1 MNTFARSLVHAA
13 ALGALACPAIE
24 VRAHDSVDHELEVA
38 RVESMQQATSAFL
51 AALTGEQRETV
62 TRALDDNTSRTRW
75 SNLPL
80 SMAPRSG
87 LVVTDM
93 SSAQRRALHAMMS
106 SALSSQGYLK
116 SATIM
121 WHEDVLR
128 EMFDAMIG
136 ELPDSNPRKAQGLA
150 FADNYDSEKFF
161 VTIFGNPED
170 EDWGWLV
177 TGHHFAANFTVSGGK
192 IAFTPMFLGANPQ
205 VVQDGR
211 YAGWQLLQH
220 EADKALALLASL
232 DEAQLAR
239 TVISAEVDSEIFAG
253 PGNQSSHETAF
264 GIKASELNA
273 FQRRLLDGLLD
284 EYLEDASEEAAT
296 RQRAAIEED
305 GPEELRFAWWGAT
318 DEPRGRYMFRVQG
331 PSVLIDYVRE
341 ASPGGA
347 YNHVHSIMRDPS
359 NDYGS
364 DWLGRH
370 YQEAHQE

>member
-1 MNTFARSLVHAA
+1 MNAFARSIVYTMTIA
-13 ALGALACPAIE
+13 ALASSAIE
-24 VRAHDSVDHELEVA
+24 VQAHDSVDHELEA
-38 RVESMQQATSAFL
+38 TRVESMQQAASAFL
-51 AALTGEQRETV
+51 ATLTDDQRATVMGE
-62 TRALDDNTSRTRW
+62 LDDNDTRTSW
-75 SNLPL
+75 SNLPVG
-80 SMAPRSG
+80 MAPRSG
-87 LVVTDM
+87 VAVADM

-128 EMFDAMIG
+128 QMFDAMLA
-136 ELPDSNPRKAQGLA
+136 EMPDSNPRKAQGIA
-150 FADNYDSEKFF
+150 FADNYDTEKFF
-161 VTIFGNPED
+161 VTIFGNPQD
-170 EDWGWLV
+170 ADWAWLV
-177 TGHHFAANFTVSGGK
+177 TGHHFAANFTVSDGK

-205 VVQDGR
+205 VVQEGR

-232 DEAQLAR
+232 NEAQRAKA
-239 TVISAEVDSEIFAG
+239 VVSAEVDNDVFAG
-253 PGNQSSHETAF
+253 PGNQSSHEIAF

-284 EYLEDASEEAAT
+284 EYLGDASDEAAK
-296 RQRAAIEED
+296 RQRAAIEAD
-305 GPEELRFAWWGAT
+305 GPENLRFAWWGAT
-318 DEPRGRYMFRVQG
+318 DEPQGRYMFRVQG

-341 ASPGGA
+341 PSPGGA

-370 YQEAHQE
+370 YTEAHQD

>member
-1 MNTFARSLVHAA
+1 MNAFARSLVHAA
-13 ALGALACPAIE
+13 ALAAMTYPAIG
-24 VRAHDSVDHELEVA
+24 VWAHDTVDHELEAA

-51 AALTGEQRETV
+51 ATLTDEQRATAV
-62 TRALDDNTSRTRW
+62 GALDDNEIRTGW
-75 SNLPL
+75 SNLPV

-87 LVVTDM
+87 LVVADM
-93 SSAQRRALHAMMS
+93 SSEQRRALHAMMS

-128 EMFDAMIG
+128 EMFDAMLAGI
-136 ELPDSNPRKAQGLA
+136 PDSDPRKAEGLA
-150 FADNYDSEKFF
+150 FADNYDTEKFF
-161 VTIFGNPED
+161 VTIFGNPESA
-170 EDWGWLV
+170 DWGWLV
-177 TGHHFAANFTVSGGK
+177 TGHHFAANFTVSDGK

-205 VVQDGR
+205 VVQEGR

-232 DEAQLAR
+232 DEPQRAR
-239 TVISAEVDSEIFAG
+239 TVVSAEVASNIFAG
-253 PGNQSSHETAF
+253 PGNQSSLETAF
-264 GIKASELNA
+264 GIRASELNT

-284 EYLEDASEEAAT
+284 EYLGDASDEAAK
-296 RQRAAIEED
+296 RQRAAIEAD
-305 GPEELRFAWWGAT
+305 GPDELRFAWWGAT
-318 DEPRGRYMFRVQG
+318 DAPRGRYMFRVQG

-341 ASPGGA
+341 PSPGGE

-364 DWLGRH
+364 GWLERH
-370 YQEAHQE
+370 YQEAHQQ

>member
-1 MNTFARSLVHAA
+1 MNVFARSLVLMPAVAA
-13 ALGALACPAIE
+13 FALSVVE
-24 VRAHDSVDHELEVA
+24 VRAHDSVDHELEA
-38 RVESMQQATSAFL
+38 TRVESMQQAASAFL
-51 AALTGEQRETV
+51 ATLTDEQRKTAMS
-62 TRALDDNTSRTRW
+62 ALDDVETRTSW
-75 SNLPL
+75 SNLPV

-87 LVVTDM
+87 LVVADM
-93 SSAQRRALHAMMS
+93 SPGQRRALHAMMS

-128 EMFDAMIG
+128 EMFDAMIA
-136 ELPDSNPRKAQGLA
+136 EMPDSDPQKARGLA
-150 FADNYDSEKFF
+150 FADNYDSEKFY
-161 VTIFGNPED
+161 VTIFGNPAD
-170 EDWGWLV
+170 ADWGWLV
-177 TGHHFAANFTVSGGK
+177 TGHHFAANFTVSDGK

-205 VVQDGR
+205 VVQEGR

-232 DEAQLAR
+232 NEAQRA
-239 TVISAEVDSEIFAG
+239 TAVVSAEVDNDVFAG

-273 FQRRLLDGLLD
+273 FQRRLLNGLLD
-284 EYLEDASEEAAT
+284 EYLGDASDEAAK
-296 RQRAAIEED
+296 RQRAAIEAD
-305 GPEELRFAWWGAT
+305 GPDNLRFAWWGAT

-341 ASPGGA
+341 PSSGGE

-364 DWLGRH
+364 DWLQRH
-370 YQEAHQE
+370 YTEAHQD